1 MCCIDVVLLCS
12 GVIAGSTAL
21 GNFCGASCS
30 QVSIGLNRN
39 HLAISKRN
47 CYETILT
54 GSNASAYKFICSGTC
69 IPSWAKVRGVMVVD
83 IVVGE
88 NVIVIAIIAITDL
101 VMSISLS

>member
-54 GSNASAYKFICSGTC
+54 GSNDIAATNKRSV
-69 IPSWAKVRGVMVVD
+69 VRRGSVQAGMALVKD
-83 IVVGE
+83 NAANGE
-88 NVIVIAIIAITDL
+88 VWLLCPAG
-101 VMSISLS
+101 